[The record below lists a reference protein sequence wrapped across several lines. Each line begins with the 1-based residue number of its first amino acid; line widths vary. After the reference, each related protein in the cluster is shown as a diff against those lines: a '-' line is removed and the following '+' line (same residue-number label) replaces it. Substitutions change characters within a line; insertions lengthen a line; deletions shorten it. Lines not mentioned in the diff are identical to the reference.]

1 MISNKEY
8 SESVGIAHRKKYA
21 QFFTPEIISDFMAQ
35 WILASP
41 YKCSEVLD
49 PAFGLGVFCNSLLKI
64 NTDEELRDK
73 ILEEVIQK
81 LFIYKWEWL
90 YFEYMLILP
99 SIVTFPYIYAQ

>member
-1 MISNKEY
+1 MISNQEY

-64 NTDEELRDK
+64 NTDIHVTGYDIDDKVLSAAQDNFSSLRKKSFNSKAELSDI
-73 ILEEVIQK
+73 ILE
-81 LFIYKWEWL
+81 
-90 YFEYMLILP
+90 
-99 SIVTFPYIYAQ
+99 